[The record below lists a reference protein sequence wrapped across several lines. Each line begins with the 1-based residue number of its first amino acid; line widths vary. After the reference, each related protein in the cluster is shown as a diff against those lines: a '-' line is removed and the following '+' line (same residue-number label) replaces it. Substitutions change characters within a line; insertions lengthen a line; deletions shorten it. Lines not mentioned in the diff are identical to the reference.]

1 MGCQQVCLQGL
12 GSSVERLKLAGLLTL
27 LLSSGYTLVFFVFF
41 LYTKVRVDSFQLQWL
56 FSNLTLSESVNNDV
70 FIQFCI

>member
-41 LYTKVRVDSFQLQWL
+41 LYTKVRVDSFQLQ
-56 FSNLTLSESVNNDV
+56 
-70 FIQFCI
+70 